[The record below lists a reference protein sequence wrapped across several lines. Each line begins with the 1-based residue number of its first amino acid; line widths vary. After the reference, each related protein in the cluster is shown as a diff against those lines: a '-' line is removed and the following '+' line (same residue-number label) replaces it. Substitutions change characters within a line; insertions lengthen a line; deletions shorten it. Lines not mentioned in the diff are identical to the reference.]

1 MINKK
6 IFVSVMCLSLI
17 ALTSVS
23 ASAGS
28 VTWTT
33 AYGKATG
40 SSTTYTWSQPT
51 SPLYRKV
58 QAVTSNSKAA
68 PKIAAEV
75 YGYYK
80 GELVMSAHNTANNSD
95 SVSAVS
101 NSKKYANKAVYGKG
115 CHAVWSST
123 LARNDHYT
131 TFQ

>member
-1 MINKK
+1 MKK
-6 IFVSVMCLSLI
+6 NIVAGVMCLSLMV
-17 ALTSVS
+17 LTSAGVS
-23 ASAGS
+23 AES
-28 VTWTT
+28 VTWSTT
-33 AYGKATG
+33 YGKVTG

-80 GELVMSAHNTANNSD
+80 GELVMSAHNTADNSD

-123 LARNDHYT
+123 LARKDHYT